1 MRWQPFPM
9 PAADVA
15 TDFVAGLTSLCGAGS
30 PECKTGTA
38 IHVYMCNRSMV
49 DSAFCNSDGDFL
61 IVPQEGVLHIRT
73 EFGLM
78 DVAPGEMCVIQ
89 RGMRFAVSV
98 DGPSRGYINEI
109 FKAHFVLP
117 DLGPIGT
124 CLFFFFSQLSNHTAC
139 ACAVGRSTRFLLLGF
154 SCLYSVPCG
163 PVRQAPTVWR
173 IPVTSYTPWRRSNIA
188 SVNSP

>member
-1 MRWQPFPM
+1 MAFPQVDPSQMRWQPFPM

-15 TDFVAGLTSLCGAGS
+15 IDFVAGLTSLCGAGS
-30 PECKTGTA
+30 PECKNGTA

-78 DVAPGEMCVIQ
+78 DVAPGEICVIQ

-109 FKAHFVLP
+109 FKAHFILP

-124 CLFFFFSQLSNHTAC
+124 PYSRLLKHKCMRVCQSQRVSW
-139 ACAVGRSTRFLLLGF
+139 G
-154 SCLYSVPCG
+154 
-163 PVRQAPTVWR
+163 
-173 IPVTSYTPWRRSNIA
+173 
-188 SVNSP
+188 